1 MAKSFEPI
9 EKPVKFDGIMVSQEF
24 NTLATINQIGDQ
36 FYVPNPEYIF
46 IQGTVV
52 PAQNGR
58 PERSAGQR
66 FVAVRVIDGKPVEAV
81 ELYVGQLVKTDVR
94 GRIVYPGELTNA
106 LRRGD
111 AAFKEVICNKI
122 LEITEEKEI
131 EDRVWSNE
139 DQAYLRD
146 ETTGK
151 YVAQKK
157 MAMHFEPK
165 MLPKGFDVEAANELI
180 LDFVKELYPSL
191 VNEK

>member
-1 MAKSFEPI
+1 MAKTFEPI
-9 EKPVKFDGIMVSQEF
+9 KEPVKFDGIFVSQEF
-24 NTLATINQIGDQ
+24 NTLTTINQIGDQ
-36 FYVPNPEYIF
+36 FYVPNPKYIF

-58 PERSAGQR
+58 PERMAGQR

-94 GRIVYPGELTNA
+94 GRIVFPGELTNA

-131 EDRVWSNE
+131 EDRVWSSE
-139 DQAYLRD
+139 EQQYLRD

-151 YVAQKK
+151 YVAQMK

-180 LDFVKELYPSL
+180 LDYVKELYPSL

>member
-9 EKPVKFDGIMVSQEF
+9 AEPVKFDGIFVSQEF
-24 NTLATINQIGDQ
+24 NAPALIYQLGNQ
-36 FYVPNPEYIF
+36 FYVPKPKYIF
-46 IQGTVV
+46 IQGTVI

-58 PERSAGQR
+58 PERMAGQR

-94 GRIVYPGELTNA
+94 GRIVFPGELTNA

-131 EDRVWSNE
+131 EDRVWSSE
-139 DQAYLRD
+139 EQRYLRD

-151 YVAQKK
+151 YVVQTRIARR
-157 MAMHFEPK
+157 FEPQI
-165 MLPKGFDVEAANELI
+165 LPKGFDIEAANELI
-180 LDFVKELYPSL
+180 LDYVKERYPSL